1 VLVVVLVLVIDSRAV
16 SKKRIRRLSSFT
28 FASSDPLLTV
38 SGSKPDN
45 EDDDEYPRKPG
56 AFLGAT

>member
-1 VLVVVLVLVIDSRAV
+1 MQRKNVDEGSPA
-16 SKKRIRRLSSFT
+16 T
-28 FASSDPLLTV
+28 FDPHA
-38 SGSKPDN
+38 PFEN